1 MTPLDRSHVLD
12 YVKKGNIP
20 SITIHTVAG
29 LNFVYGFFNYM
40 FLALAI
46 ASHRVFFAVI
56 LTIITLSHLILMGV
70 LKRTVTELNF
80 RQRFLLAGFWAM
92 FSSVFFLLC
101 AMVLVETVNKFRLLG
116 FALLLLLWLFCLGLN
131 LLIPWLRMRKGRYN
145 TPGKMGKAVLVFAA
159 ALPIAAIMAKI
170 TAPYLSQPMSVVVGS
185 GLFMIMSVFCLL
197 GSPMLLKAHYIKR
210 YDIPGSP
217 MPCLDYENQNPRR
230 SLVRNLLVAF
240 LKLLGLALAI
250 SILVG
255 IYFTSP

>member
-20 SITIHTVAG
+20 FLTIHTVAG
-29 LNFVYGFFNYM
+29 LNFVYGIFHYI
-40 FLALAI
+40 FLAFAM
-46 ASHRVFFAVI
+46 ASHRFFFAAI
-56 LTIITLSHLILMGV
+56 LTITAVSHWVLMGV

-80 RQRFLLAGFWAM
+80 RQRFLLAGYWAM

-101 AMVLVETVNKFRLLG
+101 AMVLVETASEFGLLG
-116 FALLLLLWLFCLGLN
+116 FALLLILWLFCLGLN
-131 LLIPWLRMRKGRYN
+131 LLIPWLRMQKGRYN
-145 TPGKMGKAVLVFAA
+145 TPGKMSKAVLVFAA

-170 TAPYLSQPMSVVVGS
+170 TAPYVSQPMSVVVGS

-217 MPCLDYENQNPRR
+217 IPCLNYEYQNPR
-230 SLVRNLLVAF
+230 SLVRNILVTF
-240 LKLLGLALAI
+240 LKLLGLALAV